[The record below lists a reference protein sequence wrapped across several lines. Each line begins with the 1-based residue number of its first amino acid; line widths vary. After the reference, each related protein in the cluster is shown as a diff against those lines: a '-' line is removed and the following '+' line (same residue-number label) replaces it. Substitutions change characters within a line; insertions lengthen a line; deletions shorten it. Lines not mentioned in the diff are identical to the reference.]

1 MPRQSRRTGL
11 MFSGMNAWVR
21 LRGAAGVFLI
31 VVFVAVPAAFP
42 AAAGPG
48 FPGQTASAEKEARI
62 HGHSEGILAWPG
74 ITGNWGG
81 LREGLEARGLTLEAV
96 YTGEFVRNFDAG
108 VASARKD
115 TIYHDNL
122 DLTATLDTEK
132 AGLWAG
138 GTVFVYG
145 LFNHGGVPSADVI
158 GDLQTVS
165 NIEAARNQFIVQ
177 EAWYEQTWLD
187 GELSL
192 LGGLYDLN
200 SEFYVSDYATLF
212 INSSPGVGAD
222 LSGNVTASLFPKAG
236 LALRAR
242 VSPAAGWYVQAAA
255 LDGDPETR
263 NISSGEGRMFIGEG
277 GFSHDAGSYKLGYW
291 RHTANKTFAGRTFN
305 DDYGVYAVA
314 DQELARFR
322 GDAVIGAYLQWGWA
336 PQQRNE
342 ITKYFGAG
350 LHMHG
355 VVPTRNEDDLGVA
368 VARAFTHTATETAIE
383 ATWRIVIA
391 PWLAVQPSLQ
401 WVINPGGDNAAPAI
415 KVGLLRF
422 EVTL

>member
-1 MPRQSRRTGL
+1 ML
-11 MFSGMNAWVR
+11 ISGMNAWVW
-21 LRGAAGVFLI
+21 LGGAAFVLLI
-31 VVFVAVPAAFP
+31 VAFAIVPAGIP
-42 AAAGPG
+42 APVGPG
-48 FPGQTASAEKEARI
+48 FVGQTTSAEKEARI
-62 HGHSEGILAWPG
+62 HGRSEGVLVGPG

-81 LREGLEARGLTLEAV
+81 LREGLEARGLTLEAA

-212 INSSPGVGAD
+212 INSSSGIGPEI
-222 LSGNVTASLFPKAG
+222 SGNVAASLFPRAG

-255 LDGDPETR
+255 LDGNPDTR
-263 NISSGEGRMFIGEG
+263 SLSSGEGGMFIGEG

-291 RHTANKTFAGRTFN
+291 LHTANKTFGGRLYS
-305 DDYGVYAVA
+305 DDYGIYAIA
-314 DQELARFR
+314 DRELARFR
-322 GDAVIGAYLQWGWA
+322 GGAAIGAYLQWGWT
-336 PQQRNE
+336 PRQRNK
-342 ITKYFGAG
+342 ITKYFGVG

-355 VVPTRNEDDLGVA
+355 MIPARNKDDFGLA

-383 ATWRIVIA
+383 ATWRIVIE

-401 WVINPGGDNAAPAI
+401 WVIHPGGDPAASAI